1 MDELIAELKEHI
13 VNDLEIEDIQPSEVG
28 DDEPLFAEGLGLDS
42 IDGVEL
48 VVLLERHYGI
58 RLTDMEVAKSAF
70 TSVRTLAAF
79 VQEHRD

>member
-1 MDELIAELKEHI
+1 MDELIAELKVHI

-58 RLTDMEVAKSAF
+58 RLTDMEVAKNAF